1 MVDYFAL
8 ALSHGLLA
16 FAAWRLLWRDDLDR
30 DPEPTDAAQSEQA
43 AERPAKPGLRI
54 RA

>member
-8 ALSHGLLA
+8 ALSHALLA
-16 FAAWRLLWRDDLDR
+16 AAAWRLSGRGDLDR
-30 DPEPTDAAQSEQA
+30 DPDP
-43 AERPAKPGLRI
+43 PAPADDPVTPSPAPLPGLRI